1 MAHTSIV
8 SGYSTVKLHRGTVR
22 PGMVLR
28 IFYAMV
34 NARQLKADREVAEI
48 LARHGPLLKHAL
60 PTRLATLEARRQS

>member
-1 MAHTSIV
+1 V
-8 SGYSTVKLHRGTVR
+8 G
-22 PGMVLR
+22 R

-48 LARHGPLLKHAL
+48 LARHRPLLKHAL